1 MKIHSNWRGL
11 LGAALLPILL
21 AGCGTTLFER
31 RAPAHAGQPAR
42 ENAGED
48 ARESAPMKAPV
59 NLSGYSP
66 SFRQGYSDG
75 CDSAGLSNQRRN
87 ENRYKTE
94 TDYMMGWDDGYSVCQ
109 RRR

>member
-1 MKIHSNWRGL
+1 MRIHSNWRRL
-11 LGAALLPILL
+11 LGAALLPVLL
-21 AGCGTTLFER
+21 AGCGTALFER
-31 RAPAHAGQPAR
+31 RPERAGQPAR
-42 ENAGED
+42 EDGQ
-48 ARESAPMKAPV
+48 ESAPERATAPV

-75 CDSAGLSNQRRN
+75 CDSAGSRSQRRN

-94 TDYMMGWDDGYSVCQ
+94 SDYMMGWNDGFSVCQ

>member
-21 AGCGTTLFER
+21 AGCGTALFER
-31 RAPAHAGQPAR
+31 QPERAGQPAR
-42 ENAGED
+42 GDAGED
-48 ARESAPMKAPV
+48 ARESVPVTAPV

-75 CDSAGLSNQRRN
+75 CDSTGWRGQRRN
-87 ENRYKTE
+87 EKRYKTE